1 MYVMPELN
9 RATIL
14 YLARFLN
21 HVVSFSADNKMNTYN
36 IAVIVTPNI
45 FRVKQITSKDLMN
58 HGTLSDVFTLIMGN
72 VDHIINQIEL
82 RQNDTSSLTNM
93 VMSCANDP

>member
-1 MYVMPELN
+1 MSPEQKLDKIVDLMYGMPELN

-14 YLARFLN
+14 YLARFFN
-21 HVVSFSADNKMNTYN
+21 RIVEFSDHNKMNAYN
-36 IAVIVTPNI
+36 VAVIITPNI

-72 VDHIINQIEL
+72 VDNIIKQVE
-82 RQNDTSSLTNM
+82 
-93 VMSCANDP
+93 